1 MKEGK
6 EMIKKM
12 AACLVVVSLIASI
25 VFFSISY
32 FRESLESSIGQAPTI
47 SATATTQP
55 FSKYEHPVSIRLGY
69 VVDPTGTD
77 LSEGETLEKN
87 KWKTVI
93 KQNLNIDV
101 KVMWQVSKE
110 NFGQKIDLAIASN
123 DLPDAMIVNQVQLN
137 EMVKAGEIEDLTEA
151 YASSASPE
159 MKKIIDSTNGL
170 AREQVTFEGKMMA
183 VPSVTAEDFS
193 MLWIRQDWLDRLGL
207 KPPKTVDE
215 LEAIAKAFV
224 EQDPDGNGKRDT
236 IGLASSTGLFQD
248 FNNSAFAFDL
258 TPIFSAYGSFPG
270 YWLEKDGKPVYGSLL
285 PETRNALVR
294 LRDMYAKG
302 LLDPDL
308 GIRKEPE
315 ETVISGQAG
324 MFFQGFFAGYWPLP
338 SAWLNDPKA
347 NWQAYALPLD
357 ANGAYHVK
365 VDNPSSSFLVVRK
378 GYAYPEAIIKIN
390 NLYLRDEFKYGT
402 SFMLSRNFFAPAD
415 EARYES
421 KAVQDILAGTK
432 TPADFKDKSEYKLL
446 ENTVSTIKQTKL
458 KPYDQLGISYWDQH
472 NENFMRGYSL
482 LVGGRN
488 FFDPNIHKVR
498 SLTYK
503 RTPAV
508 ERLWGK
514 LSKLEHDTFLKIIL
528 GAAPMDSFDQFV
540 EEWEEQGG
548 DQVTA
553 EVLASHSA
561 HLK

>member
-1 MKEGK
+1 
-6 EMIKKM
+6 MIKKM
-12 AACLVVVSLIASI
+12 AACVVVVSLIAGI

-32 FRESLESSIGQAPTI
+32 FRESPIGPARTI
-47 SATATTQP
+47 PDTAATDP
-55 FSKYEHPVSIRLGY
+55 FGKYEHPVSIRLGY

-87 KWKTVI
+87 MWKTAI

-101 KVMWQVSKE
+101 EVMWQVSKE

-137 EMVKAGEIEDLTEA
+137 EMVKAGEIEDLTKA

-236 IGLASSTGLFQD
+236 IGLASSTSLFND

-258 TPIFSAYGSFPG
+258 TPIFSAYGAFPG
-270 YWLEKDGKPVYGSLL
+270 YWLEKDEKPVYGSIL
-285 PETRNALVR
+285 PETKNALVR
-294 LRDMYAKG
+294 LRNMYAKG

-357 ANGAYHVK
+357 ANGAFRVK

-378 GYAYPEAIIKIN
+378 GYAHPEAIIKIN

-415 EARYES
+415 EARFES
-421 KAVQDILAGTK
+421 KAVQEILAGTK
-432 TPADFKDKSEYKLL
+432 SPADFKDKSEYKLL

-458 KPYDQLGISYWDQH
+458 KPYDQLGISYWDHH

-508 ERLWGK
+508 ERLWSK

-528 GAAPMDSFDQFV
+528 GAAPIDSFDQFV
-540 EEWEEQGG
+540 QEWKEQGG

-553 EVLASHSA
+553 EVIASQ
-561 HLK
+561 KQR